1 MSVRMSL
8 LTGKY
13 LSPCRRPSDARLHW
27 SRAPPPVSVG
37 YTNSLSNTNPCP
49 IPPAEG
55 RIFRSEVIGARAPN
69 GTSELPVGPKL
80 ARVVGHLFTLSFA
93 GPSGHCIDLLTSA
106 ELTGLSFDVLRDD
119 EVPCVHKGHSLG
131 AASQR
136 AFVRDHDQGET
147 QVSPEP
153 LEKLDDVVT
162 GVFVEVAGGLVCQ

>member
-1 MSVRMSL
+1 MVSRSSDGHCSSTSDSL
-8 LTGKY
+8 DGNLHSCFHDQSRSLTDH
-13 LSPCRRPSDARLHW
+13 PC
-27 SRAPPPVSVG
+27 
-37 YTNSLSNTNPCP
+37 
-49 IPPAEG
+49 
-55 RIFRSEVIGARAPN
+55 N